1 MYYFDDY
8 VCLLLID
15 GMHVSLMYF
24 LMKLKE
30 TLSSVQEVLAI
41 TSVLVDTIKRNLK
54 DFAFNGTFYCK
65 FSALLLVSL
74 YHSLY
79 QMSTGR

>member
-41 TSVLVDTIKRNLK
+41 SSVLVDTIKRNLK
-54 DFAFNGTFYCK
+54 DFAFNGTF
-65 FSALLLVSL
+65 LL
-74 YHSLY
+74 
-79 QMSTGR
+79 

>member
-1 MYYFDDY
+1 MLYKFARFIYYFDDY

-41 TSVLVDTIKRNLK
+41 TSVLVDTIKKNLK
-54 DFAFNGTFYCK
+54 DFAFNGTF
-65 FSALLLVSL
+65 LL
-74 YHSLY
+74 
-79 QMSTGR
+79 

>member
-1 MYYFDDY
+1 M
-8 VCLLLID
+8 CLLLID

-54 DFAFNGTFYCK
+54 DFAFNGTI
-65 FSALLLVSL
+65 LL
-74 YHSLY
+74 
-79 QMSTGR
+79 